1 MYYYSSRPKMSAS
14 AASAAGAAGVGA
26 GGAGRLQNGSRCA
39 GGGGCGELVNGDG
52 RFSAVVA
59 TATTTTPTECCDAES
74 CVAEAQTNSDW
85 DKASI
90 AAAASPSPPCTNAEP
105 ASGRQKK
112 NNGSTASFFVNG
124 GSTDGIIITRERAG
138 ACGQYRDPDGLAGSG
153 GCGAVG
159 RQSDGPGEDNGIN
172 IDHEPEGSRHGGERR
187 CFMDPASSRVERRAC
202 KPQGP
207 VTGRRNYNAKG
218 QTQTEGATA
227 ASMIAA
233 ARCGHQNAESANSKR
248 RGCSYTRVSKRVC
261 YAGTASAADCGSIGT
276 GSETQQDPGDT
287 PRNFPESHSSGVS
300 DKSNGNQWQGSE
312 RGTEDV
318 GVSLCQVRRT
328 SATGSRKSNSTECPR
343 VAGDT
348 ANVNSN
354 DMMPP
359 CQTSKGR
366 VRLYRVRSFLAS
378 TSGYHNG
385 HGENEHCNLKGSSR
399 PSPPSQNKAVIPR
412 KHSSPVADISEH
424 RGNGGSH
431 ERGSSPLDVAFPDIP
446 GADRSDAAEAEDT
459 QVKLDAQVERA
470 SGEASR
476 RQVELEERSERVLR
490 RLQAVQ
496 VKQVERHVSQ
506 QLQGLSRR
514 VSRGGSGGER
524 KPAAAAV
531 LSHSSRRR
539 ELSRLAHSCSEV
551 LSAAGGAL
559 DSDLTA
565 SSSGGSSDSE
575 EDDDDEDEGAVMKG
589 WTHTR
594 SAKAVRRAAELQWA
608 QERAR
613 LGSRWVW
620 LQAQVSELEYRI
632 RALTEL
638 YTHLRQG
645 KVRTGPET
653 PLRAPRPPPPQNS
666 ATCRSSSA
674 GEPLRK
680 TKAEDAVPFP
690 QPLPPSAARV
700 CALPRLR
707 RHKLLRLEACSAL
720 GSKPVSLPCLCEPS
734 MVCVLCGGGPPQLPP
749 DPRECVE
756 QRRSRLDLCVHPV
769 LTLPSDIPLVVQCGT
784 SPLVGGS
791 QNALHRTCVAPHAAG
806 VGRRGQGAQRAGRV
820 RRRLMCPRPPNT
832 LPPLQHRT
840 GGTSGRNYRGVISP
854 GLLTQRIT
862 DLPPLSIMPPVP
874 GASNQPLRR
883 RRGESSF
890 DIDNLV
896 MPVGL
901 AGLGARVQ
909 KLQYKEIIT
918 PSWRE
923 LDDEREV
930 SHPALLDST
939 VSHQQEELQGDAE
952 SEEVEDLSDGSFL
965 SRHAVCENR
974 ERGRWR
980 NLAHRRRRGR
990 SSSFHGEGRW
1000 SSRLLEGSSW
1010 SPDARHPT
1018 EWESSPASPFPFID
1032 PEDASLFQPEEEQ
1045 QVMLPWE
1052 RRTFPLLEAELAA
1065 LQEEE
1070 EEEELCEGEGSG
1082 RSHSTDSGI
1091 SLGSLEL
1098 SPRTPQPAAL
1108 PPATSSTQDTPCP
1121 ARSSIPA
1128 TFLLRPPLSP
1138 HTLLSQ

>member
-14 AASAAGAAGVGA
+14 AAGAAGVGA
-26 GGAGRLQNGSRCA
+26 GGARRLQNGSRCA
-39 GGGGCGELVNGDG
+39 VGGGCGELVNGDG

-59 TATTTTPTECCDAES
+59 TATTTTPTECCDTES

-90 AAAASPSPPCTNAEP
+90 AAASPPCTNAEP
-105 ASGRQKK
+105 GSGRQKK
-112 NNGSTASFFVNG
+112 NNSSSPSFFVNG
-124 GSTDGIIITRERAG
+124 STDGIITRERAG
-138 ACGQYRDPDGLAGSG
+138 ACGQYGDPGGLGG
-153 GCGAVG
+153 GCSAVG

-172 IDHEPEGSRHGGERR
+172 IDHEPEGSRYGGERL
-187 CFMDPASSRVERRAC
+187 CFMVPASSRSERRAC
-202 KPQGP
+202 KPQAP
-207 VTGRRNYNAKG
+207 VTGRRNYNVKG
-218 QTQTEGATA
+218 QTQTKGAA
-227 ASMIAA
+227 ASMTAA
-233 ARCGHQNAESANSKR
+233 ARCGNQNAESANSKR
-248 RGCSYTRVSKRVC
+248 RGCSYTRASKRVC
-261 YAGTASAADCGSIGT
+261 YAGTARAGDCGSLGT
-276 GSETQQDPGDT
+276 GSETQQDSGDT
-287 PRNFPESHSSGVS
+287 PRIFPESHSSGVS
-300 DKSNGNQWQGSE
+300 EKSNGRQWLGSE
-312 RGTEDV
+312 QATEDV
-318 GVSLCQVRRT
+318 GEKCQIRRT
-328 SATGSRKSNSTECPR
+328 SATGSHKSNSTVCPR
-343 VAGDT
+343 VAGD
-348 ANVNSN
+348 ASNVNSN

-385 HGENEHCNLKGSSR
+385 HGENGRYNLNGSSR
-399 PSPPSQNKAVIPR
+399 PSPPSQDKAVLPR
-412 KHSSPVADISEH
+412 KHSSPVADISEQ
-424 RGNGGSH
+424 RGNGGSNG
-431 ERGSSPLDVAFPDIP
+431 RGSSSPDAAVAEMP

-459 QVKLDAQVERA
+459 QVKLEAQVERA

-514 VSRGGSGGER
+514 PSQGSGDR
-524 KPAAAAV
+524 KPAAV

-559 DSDLTA
+559 DSDHTA
-565 SSSGGSSDSE
+565 SSSGGSSESE
-575 EDDDDEDEGAVMKG
+575 EDDDEDEGSVMKG

-594 SAKAVRRAAELQWA
+594 SAKAVRRATELQWA

-680 TKAEDAVPFP
+680 TKAEDAVPSP
-690 QPLPPSAARV
+690 QPPLASAARV
-700 CALPRLR
+700 CPLPRLR
-707 RHKLLRLEACSAL
+707 RHKLLRLEACPAL
-720 GSKPVSLPCLCEPS
+720 GSKPVSLPCVCEPS
-734 MVCVLCGGGPPQLPP
+734 VVCVLCGGGPPRPPP

-791 QNALHRTCVAPHAAG
+791 QNALRRTGVPAHAAG
-806 VGRRGQGAQRAGRV
+806 VGRRGQGTQRAGRV

-832 LPPLQHRT
+832 LPPLQHST
-840 GGTSGRNYRGVISP
+840 GGTCGRNYRGVVSP
-854 GLLTQRIT
+854 GLLNQRIT
-862 DLPPLSIMPPVP
+862 DLPPLSTTPLVP
-874 GASNQPLRR
+874 GTSNQPLRR

-930 SHPALLDST
+930 PHPALLDST
-939 VSHQQEELQGDAE
+939 LSHQQEEPQGDAE
-952 SEEVEDLSDGSFL
+952 SEEVEDMSDGSFL

-980 NLAHRRRRGR
+980 NWAHRRRRGR

-1000 SSRLLEGSSW
+1000 SSKLLEGSPS
-1010 SPDARHPT
+1010 SPDPRQGYPT
-1018 EWESSPASPFPFID
+1018 EGEISPASPFPFTD
-1032 PEDASLFQPEEEQ
+1032 PEDASLFLPEEEQ

-1070 EEEELCEGEGSG
+1070 EEEEHCEGEGSG
-1082 RSHSTDSGI
+1082 RSQSTDSGI

-1098 SPRTPQPAAL
+1098 SPRTPQPAAP
-1108 PPATSSTQDTPCP
+1108 PPATSSTQDPPCP
-1121 ARSSIPA
+1121 ARSPIPA
-1128 TFLLRPPLSP
+1128 AFLPRPPLSP
-1138 HTLLSQ
+1138 HTLHPAFTVRRQSRSDAP